1 MYNFLNIRKKMKK
14 NIIII
19 SIILSILIITA
30 IKNPHSIAQLP
41 WDSKLSFL
49 KNITPYMV
57 VLIVTA
63 ICYST
68 LSTLFAATGSL
79 EDTSKNTETSIGRI
93 LNIEYSS
100 LRINNS
106 PRFKL
111 TVEYNGI
118 INTFDYLDE
127 SVQFHFKIG
136 DEIIIKY
143 NPKDIN
149 QANID
154 LNASILNKNSP
165 KTSNAKFK
173 VIEIIPNFSI
183 KENIYEIIG
192 EIHQANKEPRK
203 AKLEEE
209 LSDIQLERFIPGAIL
224 SCFLEGEDD
233 DLRVTFI

>member
-1 MYNFLNIRKKMKK
+1 MKK
-14 NIIII
+14 HIIII
-19 SIILSILIITA
+19 SIIVFILIITA
-30 IKNPHSIAQLP
+30 IKNPHSIHQLP
-41 WDSKLSFL
+41 WNSNLNFL

-68 LSTLFAATGSL
+68 LSTLFAATGGL

-136 DEIIIKY
+136 DEVIVKH
-143 NPKDIN
+143 NPEDANK
-149 QANID
+149 ANID
-154 LNASILNKNSP
+154 LDASISNKNSS
-165 KTSNAKFK
+165 KSSNAKFK
-173 VIEIIPNFSI
+173 VIEITPNFSI
-183 KENIYEIIG
+183 KDNFYWVTG
-192 EIHQANKEPRK
+192 EIHQTGKEPRK
-203 AKLEEE
+203 AQIQEEFN
-209 LSDIQLERFIPGAIL
+209 DFQLEKFVPGAIIPCL
-224 SCFLEGEDD
+224 LEDEDGE
-233 DLRVTFI
+233 LKISFI